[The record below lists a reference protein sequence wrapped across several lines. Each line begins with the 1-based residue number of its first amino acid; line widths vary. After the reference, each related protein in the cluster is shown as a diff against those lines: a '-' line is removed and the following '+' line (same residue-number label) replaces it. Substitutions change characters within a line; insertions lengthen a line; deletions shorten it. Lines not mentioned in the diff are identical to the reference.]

1 MTDNY
6 VVVVTPEID
15 TEQRGRNPELMGMH
29 LDVYLF
35 IKDNPGCTRRDVTT
49 GLALRSGSATARI
62 KELIDRGLLIERGTV
77 VDPLTKKTVN
87 TLYAPTD
94 FQHKAPRDRVRVNVY
109 LLVDEDGCYYAYAKV
124 EGGYEFN
131 KKKHT
136 AVVLTK
142 RITIIAPYPNE
153 YMSHFVKD
161 TLAIVHPRDTL
172 ANTELIID
180 A

>member
-1 MTDNY
+1 
-6 VVVVTPEID
+6 
-15 TEQRGRNPELMGMH
+15 MH

-62 KELIDRGLLIERGTV
+62 KELLDRGLLIERGTV
-77 VDPLTKKTVN
+77 VDQLTKKTVN

-94 FQHKAPRDRVRVNVY
+94 FQHKAPRDRVRINVY
-109 LLVDEDGCYYAYAKV
+109 LLVDENGNYHAYAKV
-124 EGGYEFN
+124 EGGQEFD

-136 AVVLTK
+136 VLVLTK
-142 RITIIAPYPNE
+142 EITIIAPYPNE
-153 YMSHFVKD
+153 YRSHFVSD
-161 TLAIVHPRDTL
+161 LVTTVHPRDTL
-172 ANTELIID
+172 ANTKLIID